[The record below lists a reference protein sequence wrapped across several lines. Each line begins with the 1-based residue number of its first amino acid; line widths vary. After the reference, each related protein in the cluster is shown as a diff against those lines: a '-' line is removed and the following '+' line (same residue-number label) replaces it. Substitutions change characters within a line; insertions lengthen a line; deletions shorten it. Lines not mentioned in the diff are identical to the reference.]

1 MAAEPCS
8 TATTRDMEQ
17 LEQKIDI
24 RLTAARE
31 QQDLYNELTEA
42 ALMNFKNEVSAKFE
56 TVNNLREQVTSER
69 GVFVRRELLD
79 IAREQFTN
87 AIAVTAAQASSA
99 VERVATRITEL
110 EKIEANSAGR
120 RWAFGAGLG
129 VVLTLISIG
138 IALLGFFLRR

>member
-8 TATTRDMEQ
+8 TATTRDLEQ
-17 LEQKIDI
+17 LEKKFDI
-24 RLTAARE
+24 LLKAARE
-31 QQDLYNELTEA
+31 QQDLYNELTES
-42 ALMNFKNEVSAKFE
+42 ALDNFKREVAAKFE

-79 IAREQFTN
+79 IAREQFSN
-87 AIAVTAAQASSA
+87 AISTATAQAAGA
-99 VERVATRITEL
+99 VERVSTRITEL

-138 IALLGFFLRR
+138 IALLGFFLRK